1 MAILSCRSII
11 VRRHEST
18 IYRSLCYLVSF
29 YNVNYTV
36 MSVRAQCNVCT
47 RIKLKN
53 VTLFL
58 PVNSCPLRCDVERV
72 RSTVGISVKYF
83 LFEYVHNNTR
93 QSNNPREEGG
103 PIWRF
108 VRHVNY
114 AKQKTVDHPYSGNQ
128 VEEIFRNLPK
138 SFTTPDVELDRS
150 KMEDKN

>member
-29 YNVNYTV
+29 YNVNYTCLSEH
-36 MSVRAQCNVCT
+36 SVTCALESN
-47 RIKLKN
+47 KKN

-58 PVNSCPLRCDVERV
+58 PAISCPLRCGVERV
-72 RSTVGISVKYF
+72 GSTVGISVKYF

-138 SFTTPDVELDRS
+138 SFTTPDVEFNGS
-150 KMEDKN
+150 KMEEKN